1 ISNILSYTED
11 LHKTKDGTR
20 EATNNEDEILQKLL
34 QKAAKRKRK
43 HKETEI
49 VEETSKETVIL
60 EKEDK
65 QTEKEE
71 AQEPAEE
78 AQAEKTQEQ
87 EEEELPSPNDEFQ
100 VLGGDGAANKKRRVE
115 MQLPSWLAHPTII
128 EGGSLLPEAE
138 ENQNVES
145 IDQVSYLDKSTC
157 AALKQ
162 MKIKRL
168 FPVQRQ
174 VIPWILEAQAKPAP
188 FRPRDICVSAP
199 TGSGKTLAF
208 AIPIVQLLSQ
218 RVECKVRA
226 LVVLPVAELALQVF
240 RVISALCSKTE
251 LEVCLLSKQHKL
263 EDEQEKLVELYK
275 GKYYSKVDIVVTTPG
290 RLVDHLHA
298 TKGFCLKSLK
308 FLVIDEADRIM
319 DAVFQNWLYHLDSH
333 VKETT
338 DQLLAGTQA
347 PLCYAELEASF
358 GRQPHK
364 LLFSA
369 TLSQDPEKLQN
380 LRLFQPRLF
389 TTVFTMPVMKEASG
403 EEADADANADS
414 GQFVGKYTTPAE
426 LTEQYCVTEL
436 RLKPLTL
443 FALVK
448 KYQWKRFLCFTNS
461 TDQADR
467 LAFVMQTLFKDTD
480 TKVAELSGNLSAS
493 VRNQTLKEFS
503 GGKLNGLICSDAL
516 ARGIDVADIDV
527 VLSYEAPR
535 HIKTHIH
542 RVGRTARAG
551 RKGTAVTL
559 LTEQDQPGFKKMLN
573 DVGKALGEEIQV
585 SPDIEVQ
592 HAAIYKHALANLRY
606 RQETK
611 KAQKM
616 VQKRRTAHQAMA
628 HKKQEKSAD
637 VPLTLMEKLQ
647 LKASGIEP
655 ADAQK
660 DIAKLKPKQKPNK
673 SERETKKQKIAKKR
687 KAIEE

>member
-1 ISNILSYTED
+1 ISNIPSYTED
-11 LHKTKDGTR
+11 FHKTKDVT
-20 EATNNEDEILQKLL
+20 EKATNNEDEILQKLL

-43 HKETEI
+43 HKETDK
-49 VEETSKETVIL
+49 VEEATKETIIP
-60 EKEDK
+60 EK
-65 QTEKEE
+65 QTSETEKDEAQEEPEKEE
-71 AQEPAEE
+71 AQTEE
-78 AQAEKTQEQ
+78 TQEQ
-87 EEEELPSPNDEFQ
+87 EEELPSNEFQ
-100 VLGGDGAANKKRRVE
+100 VLGEDGAASKKRRVE
-115 MQLPSWLAHPTII
+115 MQLPNWLAHPTII
-128 EGGSLLPEAE
+128 EGGSLLPDAE
-138 ENQNVES
+138 ENQNVET
-145 IDQVSYLDKSTC
+145 IEEVPYLDKSTC

-162 MKIKRL
+162 MKIKHL

-174 VIPWILEAQAKPAP
+174 VIPWILEAQSKPPP

-240 RVISALCSKTE
+240 RVISALCSKTD

-298 TKGFCLKSLK
+298 TKGFCLKNLK
-308 FLVIDEADRIM
+308 FLIIDEADRIM

-347 PLCYAELEASF
+347 PLCYAELESSF

-389 TTVFTMPVMKEASG
+389 TTVFTMPVMKELTG
-403 EEADADANADS
+403 EEDADAEADANADS
-414 GQFVGKYTTPAE
+414 GQFLGKYTTPAE
-426 LTEQYCVTEL
+426 LTEQICVTEL

-443 FALVK
+443 FALVQ

-461 TDQADR
+461 TDQANR
-467 LAFVMQTLFKDTD
+467 LAFVLETLFKKTNI
-480 TKVAELSGNLSAS
+480 KVAELSGNLSAS
-493 VRNQTLKEFS
+493 VRNRNLKDFTS
-503 GGKLNGLICSDAL
+503 GKVNGLICSDAL

-559 LTEQDQPGFKKMLN
+559 LTEQDQPKFKKMLN
-573 DVGKALGEEIQV
+573 DVGKAMGEEIQV
-585 SPDIEVQ
+585 SPDMEVEY
-592 HAAIYKHALANLRY
+592 AAVYKHALASLRY
-606 RQETK
+606 RQETQ

-628 HKKQEKSAD
+628 HKKPAQPTD
-637 VPLTLMEKLQ
+637 RPLTLMEKLQ
-647 LKASGIEP
+647 LKASGVE
-655 ADAQK
+655 DDQK
-660 DIAKLKPKQKPNK
+660 TNAKPKSKEKQNQP
-673 SERETKKQKIAKKR
+673 RETKKQKIAKKR

>member
-1 ISNILSYTED
+1 MELFTVNRYTED
-11 LHKTKDGTR
+11 LKKPKDGIQDT
-20 EATNNEDEILQKLL
+20 ANNEDEILQKLL

-43 HKETEI
+43 HKEIEVTEAPVTENVVPEETEI
-49 VEETSKETVIL
+49 KSTEEQKEEL
-60 EKEDK
+60 EKPQEID
-65 QTEKEE
+65 EE
-71 AQEPAEE
+71 P
-78 AQAEKTQEQ
+78 
-87 EEEELPSPNDEFQ
+87 LPSNEFQ
-100 VLGGDGAANKKRRVE
+100 VLGGDGSAAKKKKVE

-128 EGGSLLPEAE
+128 EGGILQPEE
-138 ENQNVES
+138 EIPASEA
-145 IDQVSYLDKSTC
+145 IDQLEYLEKTTC
-157 AALKQ
+157 MALKQ

-174 VIPWILEAQAKPAP
+174 VIPWILEAHAKPAP

-208 AIPIVQLLSQ
+208 AIPIVQLLKQ

-240 RVISALCSKTE
+240 RVISTLCSKTE

-298 TKGFCLKSLK
+298 TKGFCLKNLK
-308 FLVIDEADRIM
+308 FLIIDEADRIM

-347 PLCYAELEASF
+347 PLCYAELQSSF
-358 GRQPHK
+358 GKQPHK

-389 TTVFTMPVMKEASG
+389 TTVFTMPVIKAVTDDVADLEANQ
-403 EEADADANADS
+403 DQ

-426 LTEQYCVTEL
+426 LTEQFCVTEL

-443 FALVK
+443 FALVE

-461 TDQADR
+461 TDQASR
-467 LAFVMQTLFKDTD
+467 LTFVMKSLFQGTS
-480 TKVAELSGNLSAS
+480 TTVAELSGNLSAL
-493 VRNQTLKEFS
+493 VRKQALKEFAA
-503 GGKLNGLICSDAL
+503 GKINGLICSDAL

-527 VLSYEAPR
+527 VLSYEVPR

-559 LTEQDQPGFKKMLN
+559 LTEQDQAAFKKIVN
-573 DVGKALGEEIQV
+573 DVGKGLGEEIHV
-585 SPDIEVQ
+585 SPDIEIQ
-592 HAAIYKHALANLRY
+592 HAVNYKKALDHLRVW
-606 RQETK
+606 QQKE
-611 KAQKM
+611 KAQKA
-616 VQKRRTAHQAMA
+616 VQKKRVATQALV
-628 HKKQEKSAD
+628 HKKQEATATD
-637 VPLTLMEKLQ
+637 RPLTVMEKLQ
-647 LKASGIEP
+647 LKAGV
-655 ADAQK
+655 AQTEGL
-660 DIAKLKPKQKPNK
+660 AKPQSKNPNANK
-673 SERETKKQKIAKKR
+673 SKAQPKETKKQRIAKKR
-687 KAIEE
+687 KDIEN

>member
-1 ISNILSYTED
+1 MELFTVNRYTED
-11 LHKTKDGTR
+11 LKKPKDGIQDI
-20 EATNNEDEILQKLL
+20 ANNEDEILQKLL

-43 HKETEI
+43 PKDSE
-49 VEETSKETVIL
+49 VI
-60 EKEDK
+60 ENPAPEAVIPD
-65 QTEKEE
+65 KEE
-71 AQEPAEE
+71 AKDTEEHVEPLEKPEE
-78 AQAEKTQEQ
+78 TVEEKDV
-87 EEEELPSPNDEFQ
+87 PSNEFQ
-100 VLGGDGAANKKRRVE
+100 VLGGDGSATKKRKVE

-128 EGGSLLPEAE
+128 EGGSLQPEEQVPASE
-138 ENQNVES
+138 A
-145 IDQVSYLDKSTC
+145 IDKLHYLNKSTC
-157 AALKQ
+157 LALKQ
-162 MKIKRL
+162 MKIQRL

-174 VIPWILEAQAKPAP
+174 VIPWILEAHAKPAP

-240 RVISALCSKTE
+240 RVISSLCSKTE

-298 TKGFCLKSLK
+298 TKGFCLKNLK
-308 FLVIDEADRIM
+308 FLIIDEADRIM

-347 PLCYAELEASF
+347 PLCYAELQSSF
-358 GRQPHK
+358 GKQPHK

-389 TTVFTMPVMKEASG
+389 TTVFTMPVVKDVT
-403 EEADADANADS
+403 EENAEPETNS
-414 GQFVGKYTTPAE
+414 EMGQFVGKYTTPAE
-426 LTEQYCVTEL
+426 LTEQFCVTEL

-443 FALVK
+443 FALVE

-461 TDQADR
+461 TDQATR
-467 LAFVMQTLFKDTD
+467 LTNVLTTLFRKST
-480 TKVAELSGNLSAS
+480 TKVAELSGNLSAL
-493 VRNQTLKEFS
+493 VRNKTLASFVS
-503 GGKLNGLICSDAL
+503 GKLNGLICSDAL

-551 RKGTAVTL
+551 RRGTAVTL
-559 LTEQDQPGFKKMLN
+559 LTEQDQAAFTKMLH
-573 DVGKALGEEIQV
+573 DVGKAPGEEIHV

-592 HAAIYKHALANLRY
+592 HSLDYKRALDKLRNY
-606 RQETK
+606 QQHEKTK
-611 KAQKM
+611 KA
-616 VQKRRTAHQAMA
+616 VQKRRVANQALV
-628 HKKQEKSAD
+628 HKKQIEGPD
-637 VPLTLMEKLQ
+637 RPLTLMEKLQ
-647 LKASGIEP
+647 LKAGGAHQVDP
-655 ADAQK
+655 FQ
-660 DIAKLKPKQKPNK
+660 KQKTKLRKVKPN
-673 SERETKKQKIAKKR
+673 SHPRETMKQKIAKSR
-687 KAIEE
+687 KAIEK

>member
-1 ISNILSYTED
+1 MELFTVNRYTESF
-11 LHKTKDGTR
+11 KKSKDGIKET
-20 EATNNEDEILQKLL
+20 ASNEDEILQKLL

-43 HKETEI
+43 SKESEAIETPAPEKEIPDEEEKVSKEEEQVEQLEEHKEV
-49 VEETSKETVIL
+49 VEEQDV
-60 EKEDK
+60 
-65 QTEKEE
+65 
-71 AQEPAEE
+71 
-78 AQAEKTQEQ
+78 
-87 EEEELPSPNDEFQ
+87 PSNEFQ
-100 VLGGDGAANKKRRVE
+100 VLGGDGSAAKKRKVE
-115 MQLPSWLAHPTII
+115 MQLPSWLGHPTII
-128 EGGSLLPEAE
+128 EGGSLLPDEEVPASEA
-138 ENQNVES
+138 
-145 IDQVSYLDKSTC
+145 IDQLDYLDKSTC
-157 AALKQ
+157 LALKQ

-174 VIPWILEAQAKPAP
+174 VIPWILEAHAKPAP

-240 RVISALCSKTE
+240 RVISSLCAKTD

-298 TKGFCLKSLK
+298 TKGFCLKNLK
-308 FLVIDEADRIM
+308 FLIIDEADRIM

-347 PLCYAELEASF
+347 PLCYAELKSSF
-358 GRQPHK
+358 GKQPHK

-389 TTVFTMPVMKEASG
+389 TTVFTLPVIKDAADE
-403 EEADADANADS
+403 DADPESNPDR

-426 LTEQYCVTEL
+426 LTEQFCVTEL

-443 FALVK
+443 FALVEENK
-448 KYQWKRFLCFTNS
+448 WKRFLCFTNS
-461 TDQADR
+461 TDQASR
-467 LAFVMQTLFKDTD
+467 LAFVMQKLFRGTQ
-480 TKVAELSGNLSAS
+480 TRVAELSGNLSAL
-493 VRNQTLKEFS
+493 VRSKTLKDFAA
-503 GGKLNGLICSDAL
+503 GRVNGLICSDAL
-516 ARGIDVADIDV
+516 ARGIDVADVDV

-559 LTEQDQPGFKKMLN
+559 LTEQDQAAFKKVLH
-573 DVGKALGEEIQV
+573 DVGKGLGEEIHV

-592 HAAIYKHALANLRY
+592 HADKYKQALSNLRS
-606 RQETK
+606 RQEGEKVK
-611 KAQKM
+611 KA
-616 VQKRRTAHQAMA
+616 V
-628 HKKQEKSAD
+628 HKKRVAQQALVHKRHEEDGAD
-637 VPLTLMEKLQ
+637 RPLTLMEKLQ
-647 LKASGIEP
+647 LKAASGKIE
-655 ADAQK
+655 Q
-660 DIAKLKPKQKPNK
+660 PKKESKPNADK
-673 SERETKKQKIAKKR
+673 SKAKPRETKKQRIAKKR
-687 KAIEE
+687 KAIEN

>member
-1 ISNILSYTED
+1 IQRIHRYTED
-11 LHKTKDGTR
+11 LKKTTHGDEQTN
-20 EATNNEDEILQKLL
+20 NNEDEILQKLL

-43 HKETEI
+43 HKETEV
-49 VEETSKETVIL
+49 VETP
-60 EKEDK
+60 
-65 QTEKEE
+65 KEE
-71 AQEPAEE
+71 KPIKEAEE
-78 AQAEKTQEQ
+78 AETKEEPVVEKQAQEEAVKKA
-87 EEEELPSPNDEFQ
+87 EEEEQVPSNEFQ
-100 VLGGDGAANKKRRVE
+100 VLGGDGASKRRKVE

-128 EGGSLLPEAE
+128 EGSLEAKE
-138 ENQNVES
+138 EASDADAIEKL
-145 IDQVSYLDKSTC
+145 SYLNKSTC
-157 AALKQ
+157 QALKQ

-168 FPVQRQ
+168 FPVQRE
-174 VIPWILEAQAKPAP
+174 VIPWILEAQAKPPP

-208 AIPIVQLLSQ
+208 AIPIVQLLAD

-240 RVISALCSKTE
+240 RVISTLCSKTE

-308 FLVIDEADRIM
+308 FLIIDEADRIM

-347 PLCYAELEASF
+347 PLCYAELQSSF

-389 TTVFTMPVMKEASG
+389 TTVMPVLKEISG
-403 EEADADANADS
+403 EAADPDANTDQ
-414 GQFVGKYTTPAE
+414 GQFLGKYTTPAE
-426 LTEQYCVTEL
+426 LTEQFCVTEL

-448 KYQWKRFLCFTNS
+448 KFQWKRFLCFTNS
-461 TDQADR
+461 TDQASR
-467 LAFVMQTLFKDTD
+467 LAFVMENLFQNSPTQ
-480 TKVAELSGNLSAS
+480 VAELSGNLSAL
-493 VRNQTLKEFS
+493 VRSKTLNDFAK
-503 GGKLNGLICSDAL
+503 GKINGLICSDAL

-559 LTEQDQPGFKKMLN
+559 LTEQDQAGFKKMLN
-573 DVGKALGEEIQV
+573 DVGKGLGEEITV
-585 SPDIEVQ
+585 SPDIEVEN
-592 HAAIYKHALANLRY
+592 AARYKNALAGLRH
-606 RQETK
+606 RQQDQK
-611 KAQKM
+611 SSKA
-616 VQKRRTAHQAMA
+616 VQKRRVAHQAMV
-628 HKKQEKSAD
+628 HKKHAEATD
-637 VPLTLMEKLQ
+637 RPLTVMEKLQ
-647 LKASGIEP
+647 LKAG
-655 ADAQK
+655 AAQT
-660 DIAKLKPKQKPNK
+660 DKLKQNKKNTQSQPKNTQSRP
-673 SERETKKQKIAKKR
+673 RETKKQRIAQKR